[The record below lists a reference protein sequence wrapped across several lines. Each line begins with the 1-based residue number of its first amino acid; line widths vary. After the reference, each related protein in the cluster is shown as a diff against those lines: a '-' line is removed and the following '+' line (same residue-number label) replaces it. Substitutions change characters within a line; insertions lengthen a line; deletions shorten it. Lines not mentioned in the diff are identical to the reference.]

1 MISRKTSINFVILLV
16 FVLAIGHSVQAIT
29 LGIGGTTTITIKCSD
44 VNSNLSQC
52 NAVSPCG
59 KTCSASGS
67 SGTCSCQFTCSTGGT
82 FNACGRAVDALGL
95 AGNQCLATVI
105 CNSAPQKP
113 IYPPGGGGNGGGGP
127 EDNGITWSHCLF
139 QGESV
144 PTFHWTYSDPDG
156 DAQTAYEIWIDTNA
170 SFPNPKFNNLVN
182 VKATSYVLDLLHDD
196 EGDWLNELVWDTT
209 YNWKVRV
216 KDDHGNWSEFSNPNS
231 FKTPKHTYP
240 YPGFFWDPLEPTQE
254 EVVVFTPDQTG
265 VYYLWTVTE
274 GEGVYTD
281 GTGPTNKEPHIKFLT
296 TTNRIKLKVTDSD
309 AFFCESEPAEGTL
322 LETQL
327 PLPEYREVPPIIWL
341 KNFFSEVASIFNG
354 LFRFTTST

>member
-1 MISRKTSINFVILLV
+1 M
-16 FVLAIGHSVQAIT
+16 
-29 LGIGGTTTITIKCSD
+29 
-44 VNSNLSQC
+44 
-52 NAVSPCG
+52 
-59 KTCSASGS
+59 
-67 SGTCSCQFTCSTGGT
+67 
-82 FNACGRAVDALGL
+82 
-95 AGNQCLATVI
+95 
-105 CNSAPQKP
+105 
-113 IYPPGGGGNGGGGP
+113 
-127 EDNGITWSHCLF
+127 
-139 QGESV
+139 
-144 PTFHWTYSDPDG
+144 
-156 DAQTAYEIWIDTNA
+156 
-170 SFPNPKFNNLVN
+170 N